1 MQGDRDN
8 ETRQLA
14 GGRTHGRDTEGPG
27 TLRGGPQPNANADE
41 PGAKTGR
48 DVVMESVPLIIVAA
62 WCISALGIGVNF
74 AHTFWEWVPIF
85 AFGGAVPALFLW
97 QANRFL
103 SPQYR
108 SRSQPSATDK
118 EKELLGVL
126 AERGE
131 ITPVTAAMRTSLTA
145 DEAARMLEE
154 LAHKG
159 HLQPRAEDG
168 VVAYALRAPDRRGLP
183 GAASEPPDPES
194 EGGEAPL
201 SLDEDLSERE
211 LQVLALMA
219 SGRTNSEIAK
229 DLFVAV
235 GTVKTHSN
243 NIYRKLDAKNRAQA
257 LARAR
262 ELNLLP

>member
-1 MQGDRDN
+1 MLGDRDN
-8 ETRQLA
+8 ETRRLA
-14 GGRTHGRDTEGPG
+14 DGRTHGRDTERPG
-27 TLRGGPQPNANADE
+27 TFLGSPQPGTNTDL
-41 PGAKTGR
+41 PGATTGR
-48 DVVMESVPLIIVAA
+48 DVLIQSMPLVVVAV

-74 AHTFWEWVPIF
+74 AHTFWEWIPIF
-85 AFGGAVPALFLW
+85 AFGAGVPALFLW
-97 QANRFL
+97 QANRYL
-103 SPQYR
+103 APQHK
-108 SRSQPSATDK
+108 SRSLPSATDR
-118 EKELLGVL
+118 EKELLGTL

-145 DEAARMLEE
+145 DETAGMLEQ

-159 HLQPRAEDG
+159 YLQPRAEDG

-183 GAASEPPDPES
+183 RAASAPPDPEW
-194 EGGEAPL
+194 EDGEAPL

-211 LQVLALMA
+211 LEVLALMA

-235 GTVKTHSN
+235 GTVKTHTN
-243 NIYRKLDAKNRAQA
+243 NIYRKLGAKNRAQA

-262 ELNLLP
+262 ELSLLP